1 MLPEITFFNYNSLK
15 NMQDSRGKSPEI
27 RSPPFKILKK
37 GTCGQIE
44 KATYVLRTQ
53 SKILC
58 AQFEHVVILGSSLCD
73 FGSTGKSARALRAQ
87 LKILRARVKLAR
99 AVRARASCARRG
111 SGFY

>member
-1 MLPEITFFNYNSLK
+1 
-15 NMQDSRGKSPEI
+15 MQDSRGKSPEI
-27 RSPPFKILKK
+27 RSPPSKSWKK

-73 FGSTGKSARALRAQ
+73 FGSTGKSARAQSARAQ
-87 LKILRARVKLAR
+87 AARVGVLPKLLAN
-99 AVRARASCARRG
+99 
-111 SGFY
+111 